1 MHLIL
6 VGDSVF
12 DNGNYVD
19 EGQSVFAHLKRL
31 LPEDVALTSL
41 AVDGHLSAHAHHQLA
56 KIPSTAT
63 HIALSVGGNDALSV
77 LHLLETPCVSIS
89 DALGHLCRFQQ
100 KFETD
105 YLRLKRRLADL
116 GLPLLVCTIYDA
128 VPGLSAH
135 LKTALSLFNDVIT
148 RSIYN
153 DLNDCLDLRTCLQE
167 ASDFSEASPIEP
179 SGTGGQK
186 IAIHLAGW
194 MASYRLEPDRRAK
207 PRA

>member
-19 EGQSVFAHLKRL
+19 EGQSVCAHLKRL
-31 LPEDVALTSL
+31 LPENVALTSL
-41 AVDGHLSAHAHHQLA
+41 AVDGHLSAHVYHQLVQM
-56 KIPSTAT
+56 PETAT
-63 HIALSVGGNDALSV
+63 HIALSAGGNDALSV

-89 DALGHLCRFQQ
+89 DALGHLSQFQQ
-100 KFETD
+100 KFQMD
-105 YLRLKRRLADL
+105 YWRLKRRLDDL

-128 VPGLSAH
+128 VPGLPAH
-135 LKTALSLFNDVIT
+135 LKTALSVFNDVIT
-148 RSIYN
+148 RSIHS

-186 IAIHLAGW
+186 IATHLAGW
-194 MASYRLEPDRRAK
+194 IASYRAEPERRAM
-207 PRA
+207 